1 MTLVVKTQQL
11 PPLPTSTTK
20 TIDMKSQP
28 AKDQDSDSEN
38 ECQDIK
44 EGSPTFAPLKL
55 DKAKLRQVI
64 TASVLTFEQDMIDTQ
79 SAVHLFLNSRVK
91 DAETFLVEKY
101 CKTLPHTLGY
111 GVILS
116 LKCLMTLDRHDIDA
130 AMDALHITVE
140 VAQVL
145 RKEQT
150 IVGSLTGFVFGGG
163 RGGKDGLHFMKM
175 TRIQRHAE
183 VVFAE
188 AYLLQAVLSLLTD
201 TNMVT
206 FVREGLNIRQAY
218 SIFKSGFLFLER
230 VWDEEG
236 SHGLISHQID
246 QHFINAV
253 YHGIGTFNLVL
264 SVLPAR
270 LINLF
275 EMIGFSGNRQFGMR
289 CLELGG
295 NWPDSN
301 STSQPTN
308 TNLPSKSQTTK
319 NKKFKKCIE
328 FKFPDGKQAVTGVR
342 SFLCDLSLH
351 MYHIVL
357 SSMIQMPGCNV
368 PLSRQV
374 LTLNLQNHPDSFLYL
389 TLQARLLQSEA
400 KPDQAIIKLNRVI
413 DIQNDWRQLAHIC
426 FWDLGM
432 CHAALGN
439 WKQASECY
447 KILFEE
453 STWSPAI
460 YLYLQAAFLYMHD
473 AIGCKQDIETML
485 KQVPKLCKKVAGKS
499 IPLEKFVSRKSRK
512 YFLQGK
518 RLLLPGYEIM
528 YMWNGFDHVPSD
540 RLVKIQIEVDAA
552 IQDLDLQ
559 LSKLSTAIKP
569 SVTKPAILSKT
580 ASQVLDKQ
588 KDNDMPYDTYYD
600 DVCLTRLFKGLVL
613 REQAFPTH
621 LTFVPESFMTAITQ
635 ERIGTTAQ
643 TATPDQQKTSKQ
655 LHYSAKQFDY
665 IALIADQVH
674 LDHWIL
680 PFARYELA
688 QIYVRIGEYEKAKR
702 EYSAALNGGY
712 ADDEVGHR
720 KRKASMENSLHLRV
734 HNGLS
739 KLKILDRM
747 SIGVEDDEDNGNES
761 S

>member
-1 MTLVVKTQQL
+1 
-11 PPLPTSTTK
+11 
-20 TIDMKSQP
+20 
-28 AKDQDSDSEN
+28 
-38 ECQDIK
+38 
-44 EGSPTFAPLKL
+44 
-55 DKAKLRQVI
+55 
-64 TASVLTFEQDMIDTQ
+64 MIDTQ

-289 CLELGG
+289 CLEL
-295 NWPDSN
+295 
-301 STSQPTN
+301 
-308 TNLPSKSQTTK
+308 
-319 NKKFKKCIE
+319 
-328 FKFPDGKQAVTGVR
+328 DGKQAVTGVR

-528 YMWNGFDHVPSD
+528 YMWNGFD
-540 RLVKIQIEVDAA
+540 
-552 IQDLDLQ
+552 
-559 LSKLSTAIKP
+559 
-569 SVTKPAILSKT
+569 
-580 ASQVLDKQ
+580 
-588 KDNDMPYDTYYD
+588 
-600 DVCLTRLFKGLVL
+600 
-613 REQAFPTH
+613 
-621 LTFVPESFMTAITQ
+621 
-635 ERIGTTAQ
+635 
-643 TATPDQQKTSKQ
+643 
-655 LHYSAKQFDY
+655 
-665 IALIADQVH
+665 
-674 LDHWIL
+674 
-680 PFARYELA
+680 
-688 QIYVRIGEYEKAKR
+688 
-702 EYSAALNGGY
+702 
-712 ADDEVGHR
+712 
-720 KRKASMENSLHLRV
+720 
-734 HNGLS
+734 
-739 KLKILDRM
+739 
-747 SIGVEDDEDNGNES
+747 
-761 S
+761 